1 MSIDTNK
8 GEKAEG
14 TYYAKCLGGTI
25 NLEKPR
31 NGLVYIYPDRIYI
44 EQIRTTIPYSSM
56 SNVETME
63 SWGIVVLPLVA
74 WGFVKKMK
82 RGGTII
88 RYFDAGVSK
97 FVILDFGTN
106 FQYAHPLIQERMIR
120 SQKIIKSDK
129 ATILISV
136 QVSNPQVQIG
146 QSQKFVL
153 KTQDEKSNEILEN
166 VKITGEI
173 FYPSGS
179 VARFEEDV
187 TDKKGQLSYSW
198 EVPEN
203 FEKGTYEARFSGAI
217 EGYRSCSASINFEV
231 SNSLAS
237 KNIEVSKNKGGAPF
251 MLSL

>member
-1 MSIDTNK
+1 MKTSSDTNK
-8 GEKAEG
+8 GERAEG
-14 TYYAKCLGGTI
+14 TYYAKCLGGTT
-25 NLEKPR
+25 NLGKPL

-56 SNVETME
+56 SNVETTDE
-63 SWGIVVLPLVA
+63 RKAVDWEKASWGIVVLPLVA

-136 QVSNPQVQIG
+136 QVSSPQVQIG

-217 EGYRSCSASINFEV
+217 EGYKSCS
-231 SNSLAS
+231 
-237 KNIEVSKNKGGAPF
+237 
-251 MLSL
+251 